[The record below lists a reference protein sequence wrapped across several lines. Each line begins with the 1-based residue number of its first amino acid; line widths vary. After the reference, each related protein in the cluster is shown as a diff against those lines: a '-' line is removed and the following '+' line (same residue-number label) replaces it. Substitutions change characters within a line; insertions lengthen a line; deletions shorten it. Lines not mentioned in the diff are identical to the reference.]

1 MDGIVL
7 YLNGQRGISVLR
19 SIVRVGHG
27 VMCVVVP
34 TKNVGKTEFREA
46 CKQCGVSLKGVE
58 NVNSEQYLASFPVGK
73 KPRLGII
80 CGFPTIFKAELINQP
95 QFGTI
100 NLHAGKLPQYRG
112 GSPLNWQLIQGEK
125 EISISVIQVDE
136 GIDTGIILTERSFP
150 VAFEDDIDD
159 VHKKANKLF
168 PILVE
173 EVLKRF
179 DQDIFDGRSQIE
191 VNASYWHQ
199 RNNYDGL
206 LDWNRLPA
214 EHVHNLVR
222 AITRPYPGAFTYWGS
237 KRVRIYKTNV
247 PKENVRG
254 VSGRVCWI
262 QGKGPFVVCADKAIL
277 LIDYI
282 IEGSESARLPLG
294 ARLDSCSRNGLDLIE

>member
-7 YLNGQRGISVLR
+7 YLNGQRGISVLK
-19 SIVRVGHG
+19 SIVKAGHG
-27 VMCVVVP
+27 VTRVVVP
-34 TKNVGKTEFREA
+34 IKNVGKSEFPEA

-58 NVNSEQYLASFPVGK
+58 NVNSEQYLKSFPVGE

-80 CGFPTIFKAELINQP
+80 CGFPTIFKAEIINQP

-112 GSPLNWQLIQGEK
+112 GSPLNWQLVQGEK

-136 GIDTGIILTERSFP
+136 GIDTGIILTERCFP

-173 EVLKRF
+173 DVLKRF

-237 KRVRIYKTNV
+237 KRVRIYKTSV

-262 QGKGPFVVCADKAIL
+262 QGKGPFVVCADRAIL
-277 LIDYI
+277 LIDYV
-282 IEGSESARLPLG
+282 IEGNESARLPLG
-294 ARLDSCSRNGLDLIE
+294 AHLDSYSRNGLELIE